1 MFAVSVDY
9 AGRVFPAQS
18 PRLGLKAL
26 AYSAA
31 ANFARLTE
39 RQALFE
45 RANRPLMELAEMQP
59 VTAAWWRERRK
70 QTGEFHYLALGD
82 STAQGIGASSP
93 GRSYVGQLADR
104 IETLL
109 GAPIAVTNL
118 GVSGAP
124 TRLCVRDQLPRAAKV
139 LAKQRVDLVTLA
151 IGANDIAEW
160 DPRAFHRN
168 LITILGALP
177 PDTIVSELPCFH
189 LPWNDRKV
197 LEANRMLHTIAAA
210 RGLEVVPLYAATRA
224 RGISGILTEF
234 AGDAFHPNDRGYE
247 IWADTFW
254 PQVRRRVLSVA
265 SGDAGRD
272 RRTPRTQIA
281 GLAEATP

>member
-1 MFAVSVDY
+1 MYSAHS
-9 AGRVFPAQS
+9 PAE
-18 PRLGLKAL
+18 GIKAL
-26 AYSAA
+26 ALSATA
-31 ANFARLTE
+31 TVARSLGRT
-39 RQALFE
+39 QLYE

-70 QTGEFHYLALGD
+70 QEGEFFYLALGD
-82 STAQGIGASSP
+82 STAQGIGASVP

-104 IETLL
+104 IEAEL

-139 LAKQRVDLVTLA
+139 LEQRTPDLVTLA

-160 DPRAFHRN
+160 DPRVFHRN
-168 LITILGALP
+168 IATILDALP
-177 PDTIVSELPCFH
+177 AHTIVGEVPCFH

-197 LEANRMLHTIAAA
+197 REANRILHTIAVD
-210 RGLEVVPLYAATRA
+210 RGHTVVPIYEATRR
-224 RGISGILTEF
+224 RGIPGILTEF
-234 AGDAFHPNDRGYE
+234 AQDAFHPNDRGYE

-254 PQVRRRVLSVA
+254 PFVRERLATVVA
-265 SGDAGRD
+265 ARPHTG
-272 RRTPRTQIA
+272 T
-281 GLAEATP
+281 EAA